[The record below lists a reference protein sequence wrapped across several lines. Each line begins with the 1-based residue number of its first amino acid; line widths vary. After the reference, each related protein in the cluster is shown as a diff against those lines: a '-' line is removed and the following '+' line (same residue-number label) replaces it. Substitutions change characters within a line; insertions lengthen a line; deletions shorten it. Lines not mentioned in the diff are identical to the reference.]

1 MRGVSEMRVLAF
13 SHYVDLALELIS
25 AGKGLGEVSLIVTSD
40 QEGRIGEIRGADEI
54 LLCKELDSGD
64 QEGLV
69 ELISGLGSEYD
80 VVLLAGDRRG
90 RELVGQVA
98 HRIGASSAVDVS
110 SLSAEDGK
118 LVIERM
124 TFGGKAVAVEEL
136 NLPAVISVQKGKFKP
151 LEEGEPSVREISA
164 PSIDR
169 RIEVLERKEKPK
181 VGVPLDKAE
190 IVVAVGR
197 GFKKKEDLKLAYELA
212 DVLGGVVGATRP
224 LAADLKWMEEEVWI
238 GISGVRIA
246 PKLLIVV
253 GASGQQQFAAGI
265 MDSKVVV
272 AVNTDPKAPI
282 FEQADYGVVMDLYE
296 FLPVLTKKLREL
308 KGG

>member
-1 MRGVSEMRVLAF
+1 MRVLAF
-13 SHYVDLALELIS
+13 SHHVDLALELIS
-25 AGKGLGEVSLIVTSD
+25 AGKVLGEVSLIVTSD
-40 QEGRIGEIRGADEI
+40 QEGRIGEIKGADEV

-69 ELISGLGSEYD
+69 ELISGLGKEYD
-80 VVLLAGDRRG
+80 VILLAGDRRG

-98 HRIGASSAVDVS
+98 HKIEASSAVDVS
-110 SLSAEDGK
+110 SLSAENGK

-151 LEEGEPSVREISA
+151 LEEGEPSIREISA
-164 PSIDR
+164 PSIER
-169 RIEVLERKEKPK
+169 RIEILERKEKPK

-197 GFKKKEDLKLAYELA
+197 GFKKKEDLRLAYELA
-212 DVLGGVVGATRP
+212 EVLGGVVGATRP

-296 FLPVLTKKLREL
+296 FLPALTKKLREL